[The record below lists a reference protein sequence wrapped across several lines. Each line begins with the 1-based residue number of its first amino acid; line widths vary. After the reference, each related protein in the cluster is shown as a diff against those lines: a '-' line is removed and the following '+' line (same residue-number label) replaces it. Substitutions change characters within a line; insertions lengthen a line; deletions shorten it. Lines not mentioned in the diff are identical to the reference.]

1 MTRGLG
7 SRGRFC
13 FGFTR
18 LASLHLTE
26 AQMLLN
32 ELRVSD
38 HQLMAFPVDILDT
51 CSHEELESSAEDYLL
66 DLRGGDPENPEHF
79 RFLDHLIPISLSTV
93 GFIPLYGGDQ
103 THKVL
108 ALFAPEDALTAVALY
123 LADQWWAVEDI
134 VKTSISTREGLLQVS
149 TLGERVVLYVLN
161 RIIYRKREM
170 ERNEVPFLCH
180 SSTDYAKI
188 LWRRGEA
195 IGFYSVKPTGSMCT
209 SYLTQS
215 YQLPVLDTMFLRKKF
230 HGKDL
235 GLLML
240 EDFVDSFTEEKLG
253 LRFPLSSFMHTA
265 CKQYF
270 EKYPGDHDLLWE
282 VEGTGQWHQ
291 RIPITSAL
299 QREVFRRTEASQNEV
314 RKLTYENYDST
325 PSPTH
330 KIGCGENQPNEMQID
345 PLRGKAISDTSASTS
360 EGIDKTPIN
369 TQTRSTYLK
378 RPKIG
383 KRFHDSEM
391 KPLQDVDD
399 NTPQTSSVTPI
410 NRLESTTYTSESS
423 EDLIEDEP
431 EESVV
436 DFEPEKK
443 DKQQHILE
451 TQGLNKSVLE
461 KKDNEEES
469 ELEPL
474 NGEVMEDTIKTSLKP
489 EEDTAHYALDGNSK
503 WPSGYSIEE
512 SGILLV
518 PPMVETTKTPDD
530 AAPDKATDVIDSKM
544 AKDKIPLDEKENSEE
559 KSLPAPRKKPP
570 LEGFDSVATNLKEEP
585 SDNGLS
591 NSVLGEASE
600 ESVPE
605 NVSPNTTSSLED
617 QGEEVVPDS
626 QENPTTAASVVVEL
640 EDIQN
645 ALQKNQSEEQS
656 EASSEPQDHF
666 TQSTEKVADSSSEEV
681 EIEVPVIDRRNLRRK
696 AKGYKGPI
704 KKKAKLA

>member
-38 HQLMAFPVDILDT
+38 HQLKMAFPVDILDT

-461 KKDNEEES
+461 KKDNEE
-469 ELEPL
+469 
-474 NGEVMEDTIKTSLKP
+474 
-489 EEDTAHYALDGNSK
+489 
-503 WPSGYSIEE
+503 
-512 SGILLV
+512 
-518 PPMVETTKTPDD
+518 
-530 AAPDKATDVIDSKM
+530 ATDVIDSKM